1 LYLVREQVYNI
12 TLGFATRAEGVC
24 STHEYKES
32 PGVDVV
38 LIGYNTNVTYKGQ
51 TYHVQTED
59 NGRHSPFIITL
70 LYLQGA
76 ILGSRKT
83 NYAHILDLPDFEE
96 RLRTLMKEQHKA
108 MIKEL
113 LAGGKTASEEARP
126 SGSQEGYPVMISQS
140 EKSSTAGN
148 KTESTGGT
156 CGGPATG
163 PSDAVH
169 EGGMGDESRSA
180 DRTRS
185 LDEIILD
192 CLSKRM
198 KE

>member
-1 LYLVREQVYNI
+1 V
-12 TLGFATRAEGVC
+12 TRAEGVC
-24 STHEYKES
+24 SSHEYTES
-32 PGVDVV
+32 PGVAVV

-76 ILGSRKT
+76 ILSSKKT

-96 RLRTLMKEQHKA
+96 KLRTLMKEQHKA

-113 LAGGKTASEEARP
+113 LAGNKTAPEETRP
-126 SGSQEGYPVMISQS
+126 SESQEEYPVKSSQS
-140 EKSSTAGN
+140 EKSSTDGN
-148 KTESTGGT
+148 ETEASTSET
-156 CGGPATG
+156 CGGLSPG
-163 PSDAVH
+163 LSDVVH
-169 EGGMGDESRSA
+169 EMGAGDESPLA

-192 CLSKRM
+192 CLSKRL
-198 KE
+198 KG

>member
-1 LYLVREQVYNI
+1 LDV
-12 TLGFATRAEGVC
+12 AEGVC

-32 PGVDVV
+32 PGVVAV
-38 LIGYNTNVTYKGQ
+38 LIGYNTNVTYKGR

-96 RLRTLMKEQHKA
+96 RLRILMREQHKA

-113 LAGGKTASEEARP
+113 LAGGKTASEEVRP
-126 SGSQEGYPVMISQS
+126 PGSQEEYPLMIGQGEGGSI
-140 EKSSTAGN
+140 EN
-148 KTESTGGT
+148 KETESTCDN
-156 CGGPATG
+156 CGGPAAGLSGTVRDGGTG
-163 PSDAVH
+163 N
-169 EGGMGDESRSA
+169 ETRSA
-180 DRTRS
+180 DHTGS

-192 CLSKRM
+192 CLSKRV
-198 KE
+198 KG